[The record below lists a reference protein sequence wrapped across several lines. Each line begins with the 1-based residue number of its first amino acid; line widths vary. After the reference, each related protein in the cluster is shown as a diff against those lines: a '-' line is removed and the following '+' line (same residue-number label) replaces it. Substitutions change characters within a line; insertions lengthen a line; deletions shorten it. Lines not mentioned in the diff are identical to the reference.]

1 MMRMFCMI
9 LVLKSTEIAMSN
21 QEKNLV
27 LINKQQVFIYIW
39 QNIYLN
45 IGNRLKRLLDVPHPV
60 IMGLTSY

>member
-45 IGNRLKRLLDVPHPV
+45 IGNRLKRLLDIPHPV

>member
-1 MMRMFCMI
+1 MMRLFCMI